1 MSKPGS
7 AEWSAVDA
15 AELYEVERWGNGYF
29 SVGTN
34 GNLLVHPDRH
44 PDRSIDLK
52 KLIDR
57 LQLRGI
63 DVPVL
68 LRFNGIIRDRLKAL
82 NDAFV
87 RATSE
92 YGYTGTYSCVYPIK
106 VNQQREVV
114 EKVIEYGREFGFGL
128 EAGSKP
134 ELLAVVAMTEAQ
146 TPIICNGFKDAEFI
160 EMALLAQKV
169 GRHVIPVVEKYTEL
183 ELILRCAQRI
193 GVRPLLGVRVKL
205 ASRGAGRWQSS
216 GGYRSKFGLRVNE
229 ILNALEHLKSRGM
242 EDCLQL
248 LHFHL
253 GSQITSIR
261 QLKAALNEGSRVY
274 TDLVHRGAGLKYLD
288 VGGGL
293 GVDYDGSQTDSESS
307 MNYTLAE
314 YARDVVYHIQTV
326 CDDAA
331 VPHPNIISES
341 GRAVSAFHSVLI
353 YEVLGVS
360 QQGREEPIQDLVPP
374 ADAPQPVHDLYQTY
388 TELTQHNV
396 LESYH
401 DAQNAIELAL
411 TLFATGHLPLDQR
424 CLAESLYFSICHRI
438 RTLSSSMEF
447 VPEEL
452 EMIDRMLSDNYFC
465 NFSLFQSIPDS
476 WAIKQLFPVM
486 PIHRLDEQPKR
497 HAVLSDMTCDS
508 DGKID
513 QFISRRNVKRTL
525 LLHEFDNSPYF
536 MGSFLIGAYQEILGD
551 LHNLFGDTNAVHVDI
566 ADTGEVALDTILK
579 GQTISEVLEYV
590 QINGRDL
597 IHRLQIAVESSVRT
611 GRIDDA
617 QAAEFI
623 GCYEN
628 ALSRYTYLEQPASD

>member
-1 MSKPGS
+1 MIEPGS
-7 AEWSAVDA
+7 AAWSATDA

-34 GNLLVHPDRH
+34 GNLLVHPDRN

-57 LQLRGI
+57 LQVRGI

-68 LRFNGIIRDRLKAL
+68 LRFNGIIRDRLKLL

-87 RATSE
+87 SAISE
-92 YGYTGTYSCVYPIK
+92 YQYTGKYSCVYPIK
-106 VNQQREVV
+106 VNQQRQVV
-114 EKVIEYGREFGFGL
+114 EQVVKSGRDFGFGL

-160 EMALLAQKV
+160 EMALRAQKV
-169 GRHVIPVVEKYTEL
+169 GRHVIPVVEKFTEL
-183 ELILRCAQRI
+183 ELILRFAEKI
-193 GVRPLLGVRVKL
+193 GVRPVLGMRVKL
-205 ASRGAGRWQSS
+205 AARGAGRWQSS

-229 ILNALEHLKSRGM
+229 ILSALDKLKSRGM

-253 GSQITSIR
+253 GSQVTDIR
-261 QLKAALNEGSRVY
+261 HAKSALNEAARVY
-274 TDLVHRGAGLKYLD
+274 TDLASRGAGLKYLD

-293 GVDYDGSQTDSESS
+293 GVDYDGSQTDCESS
-307 MNYTLAE
+307 MNYTIE
-314 YARDVVYHIQTV
+314 MYARDVVYHIQTV
-326 CDDAA
+326 CDDAD
-331 VPHPNIISES
+331 VPHPDIISES
-341 GRAVSAFHSVLI
+341 GRAVSAFHSVLVFS
-353 YEVLGVS
+353 VLGVS
-360 QQGREEPIQDLVPP
+360 QQVREEPQEDLVPS
-374 ADAPQPVHDLYQTY
+374 ADAPQPVHDLYESY

-401 DAQNAIELAL
+401 DAQNAIELAM
-411 TLFATGHLPLDQR
+411 TLFATGHLPLEER

-438 RTLSSSMEF
+438 WTLTKSIEY

-452 EMIDRMLSDNYFC
+452 EALDRLLSDNYFC
-465 NFSLFQSIPDS
+465 NFSLFRSIPDS

-486 PIHRLDEQPKR
+486 PIHRLGEQPKR
-497 HAVLSDMTCDS
+497 QAVLSDMTCDS

-513 QFISRRNVKRTL
+513 QFISRRDAKRTL
-525 LLHEFDNSPYF
+525 LLHEFDGTPYF
-536 MGSFLIGAYQEILGD
+536 IGTFLVGAYQEILGD

-566 ADTGEVALDTILK
+566 SDTGEVTLDTILK
-579 GQTISEVLEYV
+579 GQTISEVLEHV

-597 IHRLQIAVESSVRT
+597 IHRLQLVVDTAVRT
-611 GRIDDA
+611 GRLDDA
-617 QAAEFI
+617 QAAEFV

-628 ALSRYTYLEQPASD
+628 ALNGYTYLQESAVD